1 VPPYINLI
9 LTKDKVNPVSPKR
22 TGNMLGKKV
31 LAVIFA
37 VAVLLKLFFIIVSPV
52 KWVGLMEVFLGHATL
67 VWAVYLVLI
76 IITGCYVFL
85 SIDLLDLAV
94 VMLFT
99 SLLVGLS
106 LIPYSATLLKL
117 GGEIATVGLGQAW
130 PALVIWVALAVAVLY
145 RVFTPQK

>member
-1 VPPYINLI
+1 
-9 LTKDKVNPVSPKR
+9 VSPKR
-22 TGNMLGKKV
+22 NGNMAGKKF

-52 KWVGLMEVFLGHATL
+52 KWVGLMEVFLGHTTL
-67 VWAVYLVLI
+67 IWAVYLVVI

-85 SIDLLDLAV
+85 SIDLLDMAV

-99 SLLVGLS
+99 SLLIGLS
-106 LIPYSATLLKL
+106 LIPYSASLLKL

-130 PALVIWVALAVAVLY
+130 LAMVFWAALAVAVLY
-145 RVFTPQK
+145 RVFTPQR